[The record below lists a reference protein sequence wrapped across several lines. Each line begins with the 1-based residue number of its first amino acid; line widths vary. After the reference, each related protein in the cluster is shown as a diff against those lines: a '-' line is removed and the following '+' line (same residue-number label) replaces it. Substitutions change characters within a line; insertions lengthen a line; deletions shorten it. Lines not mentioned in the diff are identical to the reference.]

1 MSSTSGVAQLIKAE
15 QRANA
20 MVKDIRLQR
29 HQKMEEAKTKARQLG
44 EDERL
49 SMMSEIDAQR
59 AVVSW
64 RGRSWVL
71 LRSGPARAR
80 AHGGG
85 GGERV
90 RAREDVCICIERG
103 ECLRRVLT
111 RFLLLSLALGTQKL
125 DGEKD
130 RVKGELMETLEREK
144 AELQGEYDTNVE
156 RTVALISKFVC
167 QVKL

>member
-71 LRSGPARAR
+71 LS
-80 AHGGG
+80 
-85 GGERV
+85 
-90 RAREDVCICIERG
+90 
-103 ECLRRVLT
+103 RR
-111 RFLLLSLALGTQKL
+111 
-125 DGEKD
+125 
-130 RVKGELMETLEREK
+130 
-144 AELQGEYDTNVE
+144 
-156 RTVALISKFVC
+156 
-167 QVKL
+167 